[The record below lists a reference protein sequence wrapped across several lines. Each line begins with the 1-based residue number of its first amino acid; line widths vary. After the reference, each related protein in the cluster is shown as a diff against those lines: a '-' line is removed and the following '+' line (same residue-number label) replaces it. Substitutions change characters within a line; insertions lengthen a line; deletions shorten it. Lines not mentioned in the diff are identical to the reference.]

1 MEAADDARVR
11 NEDVP
16 PQNQDLTFILT
27 SGM

>member
-1 MEAADDARVR
+1 MEAEGGARVR

-16 PQNQDLTFILT
+16 PQNQDLSFLLP